1 MSNLAQRLSEAMERA
16 GMTQAAV
23 GREASKYGDPV
34 SQQVVQHLASGRNT
48 TSKHLLAIARAL
60 NVDIEWLI
68 GGKMLRAES
77 GSPGVKGSPAALKAS
92 RKLAADAPRMQ
103 VAEAQRV
110 PVLGMAE
117 CGPDGWSLWNGD
129 VIDTIPR
136 PSNLMG
142 APRAYAV
149 YIVGDSMEP
158 RYYAGEIAHV
168 HPGKPVTIGAFVL
181 VQIRPEHDGE
191 TPKAVVKR
199 LVKRSATKLTLEQ
212 YNPPKKFELKADEI
226 VSIHR
231 VVGSGEF

>member
-34 SQQVVQHLASGRNT
+34 SQQVVQHLTSGRNT

-68 GGKMLRAES
+68 GGKKLSAEA
-77 GSPGVKGSPAALKAS
+77 GSVSARGGALKSS
-92 RKLAADAPRMQ
+92 RKPGAETPRMQ

-142 APRAYAV
+142 APKAYAV

-181 VQIRPEHDGE
+181 VQIRPDHDGE

>member
-1 MSNLAQRLSEAMERA
+1 MSTLAKRLQETMERA
-16 GMTQAAV
+16 GLTQAALA
-23 GREASKYGDPV
+23 RKASAFGESV
-34 SQQVVQHLASGRNT
+34 SQQVVQHLTSGRNT
-48 TSKHLLAIARAL
+48 TSKSLVPIAKAL
-60 NVDIEWLI
+60 DVSVEWLTTGE
-68 GGKMLRAES
+68 GGSFA
-77 GSPGVKGSPAALKAS
+77 VKGGAANLRGPKA
-92 RKLAADAPRMQ
+92 AARDAARDS
-103 VAEAQRV
+103 ERV

-129 VIDTIPR
+129 IIDTIPR
-136 PSNLMG
+136 PLNLVG

-158 RYYAGEIAHV
+158 RYYSGELAHI

-181 VQIRPEHDGE
+181 VQMRPDHDGE

-199 LVKRSATKLTLEQ
+199 LIKRSATKITLEQ
-212 YNPPKKFELKADEI
+212 YNPAKKFDIKTDDI

>member
-1 MSNLAQRLSEAMERA
+1 MSNLAQRLQDAIERA

-23 GREASKYGDPV
+23 GREASKFGDPV

-48 TSKHLLAIARAL
+48 TSRHLLAIAKAL
-60 NVDIEWLI
+60 NVDVEWLI
-68 GGKMLRAES
+68 GGKRLHADAAAAN
-77 GSPGVKGSPAALKAS
+77 VKGSAANLKAS

-158 RYYAGEIAHV
+158 RYYSGELAHV

-181 VQIRPEHDGE
+181 VQIRPAHDGDA
-191 TPKAVVKR
+191 PKAVVKR
-199 LVKRSATKLTLEQ
+199 LIKRSATKLTLEQ
-212 YNPPKKFELKADEI
+212 YNPPKKFELKNDDI

>member
-1 MSNLAQRLSEAMERA
+1 MGNLAQRLQDAIERA

-48 TSKHLLAIARAL
+48 TSRHLLAIARAL
-60 NVDIEWLI
+60 DVDVEWLI
-68 GGKMLRAES
+68 GGKRLAAE
-77 GSPGVKGSPAALKAS
+77 PGGLSLKGGPAAPKAS
-92 RKLAADAPRMQ
+92 RKLAAEGPRMQ
-103 VAEAQRV
+103 VTEAARV

-149 YIVGDSMEP
+149 YIVGGSMEP

-191 TPKAVVKR
+191 TPRAVVKR

-212 YNPPKKFELKADEI
+212 YNPPKKFEIKADDI
-226 VSIHR
+226 VSLHR

>member
-34 SQQVVQHLASGRNT
+34 SQQVVQHLTSGRNT
-48 TSKHLLAIARAL
+48 TSRHLLAIARAL

-68 GGKMLRAES
+68 GGK
-77 GSPGVKGSPAALKAS
+77 
-92 RKLAADAPRMQ
+92 KLAAEAGSMSARGGALKSSRKPGAETPRMQ

-142 APRAYAV
+142 APKAYAV

-181 VQIRPEHDGE
+181 VQIRPDHDGE

>member
-1 MSNLAQRLSEAMERA
+1 
-16 GMTQAAV
+16 
-23 GREASKYGDPV
+23 
-34 SQQVVQHLASGRNT
+34 
-48 TSKHLLAIARAL
+48 
-60 NVDIEWLI
+60 
-68 GGKMLRAES
+68 
-77 GSPGVKGSPAALKAS
+77 
-92 RKLAADAPRMQ
+92 

-181 VQIRPEHDGE
+181 VQIRPDHDGE